1 MKSATP
7 QLAALINSGVFVMA
21 DLYTF
26 TLSSGA
32 VFRAGSADIDLPWNG
47 NTFPSTRIKRSKTKT
62 TVGVEVDE
70 LDVSIYGNATDAQ
83 GLTFVGGLGVGSL
96 DGAVL
101 TLERAFLPD
110 WQSPVTGTLIHFL
123 GDVADIK
130 FGRSEAQLKVKSLL
144 NRLNIQMPRNL
155 YQPGCLH
162 TLYDA
167 GCALSKAAF
176 GVNGTVQSGS
186 TATAIHVSLGQADG
200 TFSLGTITFIGGQNA
215 GASYTVKTH
224 GGGILTLTRPTLV
237 IPTAG
242 DGFTVYPGCDK
253 QQATCQAKFSN
264 LAHFRGFPYVPAPET
279 AY

>member
-7 QLAALINSGVFVMA
+7 QLDALLNSGLFVMA

-32 VFRAGSADIDLPWNG
+32 VFRVGSADIDLTWSG
-47 NTFPSTRIKRSKTKT
+47 HAFPATRIKRGKTKT
-62 TVGVEVDE
+62 IVGVEVDE

-83 GLTFVGGLGVGSL
+83 GLTFVGGIGVGSL

-101 TLERAFLPD
+101 QLERAFLPD
-110 WQSPVTGTLIHFL
+110 WQSPVTGTLIQFY

-130 FGRSEAQLKVKSLL
+130 FGRSEAQIKVKSLL

-167 GCALSKAAF
+167 GCGLNKAAL
-176 GVNGTVQSGS
+176 GVAATLQSGS
-186 TATAIHVSLGQADG
+186 TATALHTGLAQADG
-200 TFSLGTITFIGGQNA
+200 YFALGTVLFTSGQNV

-224 GGGILTLTRPTLV
+224 AGGVLTPSRPIV
-237 IPTAG
+237 VAPAAG
-242 DGFTVYPGCDK
+242 DTVVVYPGCDK
-253 QQATCQAKFSN
+253 RLATCSAKFGN
-264 LAHFRGFPYVPAPET
+264 LGKFRGYPFVPAPET